1 MEKVQD
7 VRLQYW
13 REKGVIVPVISE
25 TGTGRSIY
33 YSKANL
39 VELAVMVYFLSAG
52 LSFDLAGETVKTLKD
67 KEPELFKSGDGK
79 RFMLLGAVDKKAAK
93 AGTGLM
99 LSLVEFDREKA
110 IASVMEGKTVIP
122 VWLDVIY
129 QGLAVKLEKQ
139 SVK

>member
-39 VELAVMVYFLSAG
+39 VELAVM
-52 LSFDLAGETVKTLKD
+52 
-67 KEPELFKSGDGK
+67 
-79 RFMLLGAVDKKAAK
+79 
-93 AGTGLM
+93 
-99 LSLVEFDREKA
+99 
-110 IASVMEGKTVIP
+110 
-122 VWLDVIY
+122 
-129 QGLAVKLEKQ
+129 
-139 SVK
+139 